1 MPPLI
6 FPKLKEIMENYSNDC
21 IDKDN
26 NVIINDKCDK
36 MFLYLQQKILHK
48 SRNAKIRDEKKN
60 MTGVGFEPTHAN
72 IADLKSAPLDHS
84 GNQPCCAN

>member
-1 MPPLI
+1 MP
-6 FPKLKEIMENYSNDC
+6 FDKLKEVMENYSNNC

-48 SRNAKIRDEKKN
+48 SRNAKIRDEKK
-60 MTGVGFEPTHAN
+60 
-72 IADLKSAPLDHS
+72 I
-84 GNQPCCAN
+84 